1 MKGKTSHVETALSQG
16 LIALSPS
23 ARKVI
28 LDAGNEIYVSDI
40 SVWEIAIKSVAR
52 PGSIPFTS
60 REFAE
65 ACEES
70 GLRLL
75 PVSLAA
81 IVAYEDLDCEAVGSA
96 HRDPFD
102 RLLIAQSKVSDMLFL
117 THDELLGLYGEP
129 HVVVV

>member
-1 MKGKTSHVETALSQG
+1 M
-16 LIALSPS
+16 
-23 ARKVI
+23 
-28 LDAGNEIYVSDI
+28 SDI
-40 SVWEIAIKSVAR
+40 SAWEIAIRSAAR

-70 GLRLL
+70 GLRSL

-81 IVAYEDLDCEAVGSA
+81 IVAYEELGCEAVGSA
-96 HRDPFD
+96 HRDPLD

-117 THDELLGLYGEP
+117 THDEILGLYGEP